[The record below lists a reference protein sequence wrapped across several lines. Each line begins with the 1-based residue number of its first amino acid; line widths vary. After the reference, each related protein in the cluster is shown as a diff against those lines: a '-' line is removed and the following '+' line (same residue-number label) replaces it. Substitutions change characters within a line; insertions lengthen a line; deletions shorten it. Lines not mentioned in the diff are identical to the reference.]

1 MIDAV
6 FYLALTGAFVSA
18 MTACYAMV
26 VVGEGMPLPKWPNM
40 FRPTGIEIDRMV
52 WQPACPPR
60 LRRHYILLLSAGS
73 ALFASLA
80 VICRVAGLTPQ
91 AIVAAIIALAILAY
105 LAWRWSKA
113 RRQPVPP
120 ANVHD

>member
-1 MIDAV
+1 VIDAV

-26 VVGEGMPLPKWPNM
+26 VIREGTQPSNPPNV

-73 ALFASLA
+73 GLFASLA
-80 VICRVAGLTPQ
+80 VISRAAGLTAH
-91 AIVAAIIALAILAY
+91 AIAAAIIALAILAY
-105 LAWRWSKA
+105 LVLRWSQV
-113 RRQPVPP
+113 RPLPP
-120 ANVHD
+120 ANARD